1 MPENLLTLLNYLLLA
16 LLYLF
21 FARVVWAVWSE
32 VRSTKAGKATKPGKA
47 GAGGNAAATV
57 TAPIGGPPVSAAA
70 TTTRGRAKE
79 KRKGPARPATTLV
92 VRQPPERAGATYP
105 LAAEMTIGRATGC
118 HVSVPSDTYASNL
131 HARVYQADGL
141 TFVEDLGSTNGT
153 FVNGAR
159 ISGPT
164 AVKAGDRIQ
173 AGATLLELE

>member
-1 MPENLLTLLNYLLLA
+1 MSAPSD
-16 LLYLF
+16 
-21 FARVVWAVWSE
+21 R
-32 VRSTKAGKATKPGKA
+32 KP
-47 GAGGNAAATV
+47 
-57 TAPIGGPPVSAAA
+57 
-70 TTTRGRAKE
+70 
-79 KRKGPARPATTLV
+79 KGPARAATTLV
-92 VRQPPERAGATYP
+92 VRQPPERAGATYRITS
-105 LAAEMTIGRATGC
+105 EMTIGRATGC
-118 HVSVPSDTYASNL
+118 HVSIPDDTYASNL